1 MAIRSIC
8 LVEYVHDV
16 ILVLLRAEI
25 HCTICQRNLLKAHL
39 EAQKYCKS
47 VLDLQSAIVTHNKL
61 YCICIQK
68 LCRNNNRI
76 CGLIYSCLKACERPP
91 DGSKFKNTSRHDSR
105 IMGPTIGRPGVIKPQ
120 YIRNC
125 GQRSCDRVKKY
136 R

>member
-47 VLDLQSAIVTHNKL
+47 VLDLQSAIVTHINFIA
-61 YCICIQK
+61 YA
-68 LCRNNNRI
+68 
-76 CGLIYSCLKACERPP
+76 Y
-91 DGSKFKNTSRHDSR
+91 KNYVEIITEFV
-105 IMGPTIGRPGVIKPQ
+105 G
-120 YIRNC
+120 
-125 GQRSCDRVKKY
+125 
-136 R
+136 